1 MELKDDRDF
10 AAIRVEVAFVPV
22 AVPSPERVFALV
34 MPQHLFGEF
43 FHVVPS
49 VGHFDVEVVAEAL
62 AVSVASGNLVRVNGC
77 GDVGGDVWLVHL
89 HKGFSHLLR
98 PVQQVFRKLCDLF
111 LQPKRLPG

>member
-1 MELKDDRDF
+1 
-10 AAIRVEVAFVPV
+10 
-22 AVPSPERVFALV
+22 
-34 MPQHLFGEF
+34 
-43 FHVVPS
+43 
-49 VGHFDVEVVAEAL
+49 
-62 AVSVASGNLVRVNGC
+62 VASGNLVRVNGC